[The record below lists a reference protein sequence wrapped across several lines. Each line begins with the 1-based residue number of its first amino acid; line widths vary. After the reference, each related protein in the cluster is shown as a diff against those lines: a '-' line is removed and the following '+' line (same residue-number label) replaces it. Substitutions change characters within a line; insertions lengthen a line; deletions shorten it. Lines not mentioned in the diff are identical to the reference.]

1 MALIVAAGNNAGLE
15 EILRSMRLWWVRQ
28 FVQAA
33 ILLGMLLPAAAW
45 ARTVLDLDTARQPVA
60 LSDWGD
66 YWVDASGTAT
76 PEAVDAG
83 AASWRPTASQ
93 AIFALKPGQAL
104 WIRVTIPP
112 APDAERWYLEIPY
125 ASVDRASLYTHDSAG
140 QWNEQRAGD
149 LVAVSDWPVPHRHPL
164 LPIVVSAEE
173 PRKYLLRIENSHSF
187 SAPLAFVSES
197 YLYRSEQ
204 RVSLILGIYF
214 GLAGLAVMLSWLS
227 ALSLRDAAYG
237 LYGISVA
244 LMAVT
249 QASMTGI
256 AGLHLWPGLPRWN
269 DASPLLL
276 SVLTMASLLW
286 FGTAVLSMPER
297 SRGLTRLSIG
307 LAVLGIAI
315 CLALVAVDR
324 GHRFQLMAGYIVL
337 SLLAGVLVTLWAW
350 RRGDR
355 YGLWLLAGT
364 APVMI
369 GAAFPLARIAGLI
382 PVSFWTMHG
391 MQIGIALELPVLLV
405 ILMLRSQQR
414 REHNR
419 RIQGLDR
426 LDPATGLINAPVFAE
441 RLMRMI
447 ARSQRLKHQSVVLV
461 IDLVNVEQIQR
472 DFDRRSA
479 EELPLRVAGRLL
491 SAAREIDSVARLSER
506 RFGMLVEGPLTPEE
520 AAQAGPR
527 VIARGLMPFKNKPLE
542 WVAQLRVAHALVP
555 LDGTDA
561 QQVLEQMG
569 ALLASVPADSKRA
582 VFSLHDEAPAPKE
595 TRQ

>member
-1 MALIVAAGNNAGLE
+1 M
-15 EILRSMRLWWVRQ
+15 RSIRFWLGWRV
-28 FVQAA
+28 VQAA
-33 ILLGMLLPAAAW
+33 ILLGMLAPAAAV
-45 ARTVLDLDTARQPVA
+45 ARTVLDLDTTRQPVA
-60 LSDWGD
+60 LHDWGN
-66 YWVDASGTAT
+66 YWIDTTGQTT
-76 PEAVDAG
+76 PEAVGKDAIP
-83 AASWRPTASQ
+83 WQPTRDH
-93 AIFALKPGQAL
+93 AIFPIRSGQAL
-104 WIRVTIPP
+104 WISFTVPP
-112 APDAERWYLEIPY
+112 APDTERWYLEIPY
-125 ASVDRASLYTHDSAG
+125 ASLDRASLYTYDSAG

-149 LVAVSDWPVPHRHPL
+149 LVAVSAWPVPHRHPL
-164 LPIVVSAEE
+164 LPVVVSAEE
-173 PRKYLLRIENSHSF
+173 PRKFLLRIENAHSF
-187 SAPLAFVSES
+187 SAPLMFVSES

-214 GLAGLAVMLSWLS
+214 GLAGLAFMLSALS
-227 ALSLRDAAYG
+227 ALSLRDTAYG
-237 LYGISVA
+237 LYGLSVA
-244 LMAVT
+244 MMAIT
-249 QASMTGI
+249 QAAMTGI
-256 AGLHLWPGLPRWN
+256 AGLHLWPGMPRWN
-269 DASPLLL
+269 DLSPLLL
-276 SVLTMASLLW
+276 PVLTVSSLLW
-286 FGTAVLSMPER
+286 FGSAVLSLPER
-297 SRGLTRLSIG
+297 SRKLARATTG
-307 LAVLGIAI
+307 LAVLG
-315 CLALVAVDR
+315 LAVGVGLAVVD
-324 GHRFQLMAGYIVL
+324 HSSRFALMGSYIVV
-337 SLLAGVLVTLWAW
+337 SLVVGVLITVWAW
-350 RRGDR
+350 HRGDR
-355 YGLWLLAGT
+355 YGLWLLLGS

-369 GAAFPLARIAGLI
+369 GSAFPLARLAGLI

-391 MQIGIALELPVLLV
+391 MQIGIAFELPVLLV

-461 IDLVNVEQIQR
+461 IDLVNVDQIQR
-472 DFDRRSA
+472 DFDRRAA

-527 VIARGLMPFKNKPLE
+527 VVARGLMPFKNKPLE

-569 ALLASVPADSKRA
+569 DLLAAVPADSKRA
-582 VFSLHDEAPAPKE
+582 VFSLHDEPGAP
-595 TRQ
+595 RQSI

>member
-1 MALIVAAGNNAGLE
+1 MWLYLGRQGVLAA
-15 EILRSMRLWWVRQ
+15 V
-28 FVQAA
+28 
-33 ILLGMLLPAAAW
+33 LLGMLLPAAAW
-45 ARTVLDLDTARQPVA
+45 ARTVLELDAARQPVA
-60 LSDWGD
+60 LHDWGD
-66 YWVDASGTAT
+66 YWIDTSGQST
-76 PEAVDAG
+76 PESVEAG
-83 AASWRPTASQ
+83 AANWQPTRDH
-93 AIFALKPGQAL
+93 AIMALKPAQAL
-104 WIRVTIPP
+104 WIRFTIPP

-125 ASVDRASLYTHDSAG
+125 ASVDRASLYTRDSIG

-149 LVAVSDWPVPHRHPL
+149 LVGVSNWPVPHRHPL
-164 LPIVVSAEE
+164 LPVVVSAEE
-173 PRKYLLRIENSHSF
+173 PRTYLLRIENAQSF

-214 GLAGLAVMLSWLS
+214 GLAGLAVMLSLLS
-227 ALSLRDAAYG
+227 ALSLRDTAYG
-237 LYGISVA
+237 LYGLSVA

-256 AGLHLWPGLPRWN
+256 AGLHLWPTLPWWN

-276 SVLTMASLLW
+276 AVLTMASLLC
-286 FGTAVLSMPER
+286 FGTAVLSLPER
-297 SRGLTRLSIG
+297 SRALARLMGG
-307 LAVLGIAI
+307 LAVLG
-315 CLALVAVDR
+315 LAVCVALTLVDR
-324 GHRFQLMAGYIVL
+324 SYRFQLMVGYILV
-337 SLLAGVLVTLWAW
+337 SLAAGILTTLWAW

-364 APVMI
+364 APVML
-369 GAAFPLARIAGLI
+369 GAAFPLARLAGLI

-391 MQIGIALELPVLLV
+391 MQVGIAFELPVLLV

-461 IDLVNVEQIQR
+461 IDLVNVDQIQR
-472 DFDRRSA
+472 DFDRHSA

-561 QQVLEQMG
+561 QQLLEQMG

-582 VFSLHDEAPAPKE
+582 VFSLHDEAPIQRD
-595 TRQ
+595 TRP